1 MNNYEDK
8 IKKFLENFWIES
20 LYSII
25 NLVFL
30 LFLWNLNR
38 ELLSKFSSDESLK
51 LLTYQNGKP
60 IVFFVMTV
68 LSIICGIIIVISR
81 FKKILYEDPNLT
93 EILYFGLSVLLISI
107 IIITLIIAINNP
119 ILRAIVAVISA
130 CTAIVYANKSII
142 NRRGRV

>member
-119 ILRAIVAVISA
+119 ILQAIVAVISA
-130 CTAIVYANKSII
+130 CTAIVYAN
-142 NRRGRV
+142 N

>member
-38 ELLSKFSSDESLK
+38 ELLSKFSSEESLK

-130 CTAIVYANKSII
+130 CTAIVYAN
-142 NRRGRV
+142 N

>member
-8 IKKFLENFWIES
+8 IKKFLEN
-20 LYSII
+20 SII

-130 CTAIVYANKSII
+130 CTAIVYAN
-142 NRRGRV
+142 N

>member
-119 ILRAIVAVISA
+119 ILREIVAVISA
-130 CTAIVYANKSII
+130 
-142 NRRGRV
+142 

>member
-93 EILYFGLSVLLISI
+93 EILYLGLSVLLISI

-130 CTAIVYANKSII
+130 CTAIVYAN
-142 NRRGRV
+142 N

>member
-81 FKKILYEDPNLT
+81 FKKTLYEDPNLT

-130 CTAIVYANKSII
+130 CTAIVYAN
-142 NRRGRV
+142 N

>member
-1 MNNYEDK
+1 MNIYEDK

-30 LFLWNLNR
+30 LFLWSLNR

-68 LSIICGIIIVISR
+68 LSIICGIIIIISR
-81 FKKILYEDPNLT
+81 FKKILYEDPTLT

-130 CTAIVYANKSII
+130 CTAIVYAN
-142 NRRGRV
+142 N

>member
-130 CTAIVYANKSII
+130 CTAIVYAN
-142 NRRGRV
+142 N

>member
-38 ELLSKFSSDESLK
+38 ELLSKFSSDESLT

-130 CTAIVYANKSII
+130 CTAIVYAN
-142 NRRGRV
+142 N

>member
-30 LFLWNLNR
+30 LFLWHLNR
-38 ELLSKFSSDESLK
+38 ELLSTFSSDESLN

-130 CTAIVYANKSII
+130 CTAIVYAN
-142 NRRGRV
+142 N

>member
-68 LSIICGIIIVISR
+68 LSIMVS
-81 FKKILYEDPNLT
+81 
-93 EILYFGLSVLLISI
+93 
-107 IIITLIIAINNP
+107 
-119 ILRAIVAVISA
+119 
-130 CTAIVYANKSII
+130 
-142 NRRGRV
+142 

>member
-1 MNNYEDK
+1 M
-8 IKKFLENFWIES
+8 
-20 LYSII
+20 
-25 NLVFL
+25 
-30 LFLWNLNR
+30 
-38 ELLSKFSSDESLK
+38 K

-130 CTAIVYANKSII
+130 CTAIVYAN
-142 NRRGRV
+142 N

>member
-51 LLTYQNGKP
+51 LLKYQNGKP
-60 IVFFVMTV
+60 KVFLVKT
-68 LSIICGIIIVISR
+68 
-81 FKKILYEDPNLT
+81 
-93 EILYFGLSVLLISI
+93 
-107 IIITLIIAINNP
+107 P
-119 ILRAIVAVISA
+119 I
-130 CTAIVYANKSII
+130 
-142 NRRGRV
+142 

>member
-30 LFLWNLNR
+30 LFLWNLNK

-130 CTAIVYANKSII
+130 CTAIVYAN
-142 NRRGRV
+142 N

>member
-38 ELLSKFSSDESLK
+38 EFLSKFSSDESLK

-130 CTAIVYANKSII
+130 CTAIVYAN
-142 NRRGRV
+142 N

>member
-1 MNNYEDK
+1 MNIK
-8 IKKFLENFWIES
+8 IKKFIENFWIES
-20 LYSII
+20 LYSTI

-51 LLTYQNGKP
+51 LLTYQNGRP

-68 LSIICGIIIVISR
+68 MSIICGIIIIISR

-119 ILRAIVAVISA
+119 ILRAIVAVIAA
-130 CTAIVYANKSII
+130 CTAIVYAN
-142 NRRGRV
+142 N

>member
-1 MNNYEDK
+1 MNIYEDK

-30 LFLWNLNR
+30 LFLWSLNR

-68 LSIICGIIIVISR
+68 LSIICGIIIIISR

-130 CTAIVYANKSII
+130 CTAIVYAN
-142 NRRGRV
+142 N

>member
-30 LFLWNLNR
+30 LSLWNLNR

-130 CTAIVYANKSII
+130 CTAIVYAN
-142 NRRGRV
+142 N

>member
-93 EILYFGLSVLLISI
+93 EILYFKLSVLLISI

-130 CTAIVYANKSII
+130 CTAIVYAN
-142 NRRGRV
+142 N